1 MDDEAGF
8 ELARDDGGDDLVEGE
23 GDCLDLGAEEL
34 EREKGGGERSGDGD
48 ARLLQV
54 VERELAR
61 GDDHGAISLSD
72 RAAAGHQ
79 CVGLLHVGIS
89 VEADGGD
96 IVEGIVGELEAG
108 NAHLV
113 GGEAVEHEG
122 IVGVRAVGYLD
133 FLDGCACVCHELA
146 VPCQSGSVDRER
158 KMDV

>member
-1 MDDEAGF
+1 MTVSISGQ
-8 ELARDDGGDDLVEGE
+8 
-23 GDCLDLGAEEL
+23 
-34 EREKGGGERSGDGD
+34 KGGGERSGDGD

-96 IVEGIVGELEAG
+96 IVEGIVDGALVERLNVGQGVGELEAG

-122 IVGVRAVGYLD
+122 IVGVRAVGDLD
-133 FLDGCACVCHELA
+133 FLDGCACVCHGLA
-146 VPCQSGSVDRER
+146 VPCQSGSVDGESE
-158 KMDV
+158 MNM